1 MKLKSKDNKKKKAR
15 KAAPYVRRTLEDE
28 RVHRHLSD
36 AAAALSK
43 AYRRAA
49 RQPGAKA
56 VEDKKLYDYVRG
68 ALGSMRAAVGIVS
81 EPEPEPPKR
90 RKRKVMTV
98 AVLVGTAGFAAKKIV
113 DRRGG
118 DDTRDYSA
126 ARSSG
131 PVEPAR
137 AAQAV

>member
-1 MKLKSKDNKKKKAR
+1 MKLKSKNKKKKAK

-56 VEDKKLYDYVRG
+56 VEDKKLYANVRG
-68 ALGSMRAAVGIVS
+68 AAASLRAALGIVS

-90 RKRKVMTV
+90 LKRKALTV
-98 AVLVGTAGFAAKKIV
+98 LIIVGTVGFAAKKV
-113 DRRGG
+113 VARRGG

-126 ARSSG
+126 ARPSG

-137 AAQAV
+137 AAQAA